1 MDTMNWLKIDAPGI
15 DGEKLQREIEA
26 AAAAR
31 AAEVPPPSS
40 VLPGSAPEE
49 TEALIEIA
57 AAYSGGWDIE
67 SLGRRRKI
75 LKPFLPLIS
84 KILGRLM
91 KPQYIFNSLVLEI
104 LHRQEERLARREGGG
119 DRDGK
124 S

>member
-1 MDTMNWLKIDAPGI
+1 MNWLKIDAPGI

-26 AAAAR
+26 EAAAR
-31 AAEVPPPSS
+31 AAETPPPPSA
-40 VLPGSAPEE
+40 LPGSAPDE

-67 SLGRRRKI
+67 TLGRRRKI

-84 KILGRLM
+84 KLLGRLM

-104 LHRQEERLARREGGG
+104 LHRQEERLRRLEGGG
-119 DRDGK
+119 DRDGQ